1 MHLESINSLHQG
13 SILEKPEVMLE
24 KTSKKRMAQES
35 RKDFGM
41 CRRVETL
48 VRSIISREG
57 REQAEVT
64 DDGADGLVGRVRTHA
79 HMV

>member
-13 SILEKPEVMLE
+13 SILIGPEVMSE
-24 KTSKKRMAQES
+24 RTSEKRMAQES
-35 RKDFGM
+35 RKDFGT

-57 REQAEVT
+57 REQAEVA
-64 DDGADGLVGRVRTHA
+64 DDGADG
-79 HMV
+79 